1 MAEAVVVDGGALYDM
16 AIAAGFID
24 ALVTAHA
31 EKHPLTPW
39 RRFQDRHLTDEER
52 AEQRTLAVRT
62 SNPGFWSPT
71 GGPHGMV
78 VLDADDEKARAFLG
92 ETVGEEVFEQ
102 TAWEHTP
109 HGHHLIFAVDE
120 DDRTPNNGPEG
131 VGIASLHRRGY
142 GGGIKHW
149 PSEGYDLVRSPA
161 QRLLPLPDALRDTPA
176 EPSNGDG
183 HAPSGSQASATIP
196 SGERNTTLLSLGGT
210 MRYRGLQK
218 DEILA
223 ALLVVN
229 AKRCDPPL
237 DEGEV
242 RRIAASLAAYEPTAP
257 GGTNA
262 GKAVLTCLA
271 DVQPEEVVFLWEG
284 RLVQGKLNL
293 IFGEPGLGKSYLTL
307 YCAANVS
314 RGQPWPDGGAP
325 PVGTVI
331 LLTAED
337 GLADTIRPR
346 LDKLGAD
353 PTRIHA
359 LTAVRR
365 SGDGQEATFSLLD
378 DLALLEATV
387 VRLGASFVII
397 DPLNAYLAKVD
408 SHRASEVRSALAPI
422 AAMAERTR
430 VTFLAVH
437 HTNKSG
443 DGRALNRVTGSG
455 DFAAAP
461 RSVLLV
467 APDPDD
473 ESRRCLVSAKLNLA
487 VKPPGLGFSI
497 VEGGLVFDDE
507 PVTQDANA
515 LLAAS
520 QPGDKAA
527 GKLEEAKAWLADYL
541 GDYEEHAQKEVKA
554 AAKQAGIAD
563 RTLWRAKEVLQV
575 CSEKDGMTTGWTW
588 CLPSPIA
595 EVRIRRK
602 VIDGQVHEP
611 GT

>member
-1 MAEAVVVDGGALYDM
+1 MAEVVVADGGALYDM

-24 ALVTAHA
+24 ALVTAHG

-52 AEQRTLAVRT
+52 AEQRALAVRT
-62 SNPGFWSPT
+62 PNPGFWSPT

-131 VGIASLHRRGY
+131 VGIASLHRRGH

-176 EPSNGDG
+176 EPSNGDRR
-183 HAPSGSQASATIP
+183 APSGSQAPATIP

-210 MRYRGLQK
+210 MRYR
-218 DEILA
+218 D
-223 ALLVVN
+223 
-229 AKRCDPPL
+229 
-237 DEGEV
+237 
-242 RRIAASLAAYEPTAP
+242 
-257 GGTNA
+257 
-262 GKAVLTCLA
+262 
-271 DVQPEEVVFLWEG
+271 
-284 RLVQGKLNL
+284 
-293 IFGEPGLGKSYLTL
+293 
-307 YCAANVS
+307 ANVS
-314 RGQPWPDGGAP
+314 AGRPWPDGGTP
-325 PVGTVI
+325 PVGIVI

-353 PTRIHA
+353 PARIHA
-359 LTAVRR
+359 LTAVKR
-365 SGDGQEATFSLLD
+365 SVDGQEVSFSLLD
-378 DLALLEATV
+378 DLAILESAV
-387 VRLGASFVII
+387 VRLEASFVII
-397 DPLNAYLAKVD
+397 DPLNAYLQKVD

-422 AAMAERTR
+422 AAMAERTH

-467 APDPDD
+467 APDPAD
-473 ESRRCLVSAKLNLA
+473 ESRRCLVSAK
-487 VKPPGLGFSI
+487 PRP
-497 VEGGLVFDDE
+497 GGL
-507 PVTQDANA
+507 TAR
-515 LLAAS
+515 LSLA
-520 QPGDKAA
+520 
-527 GKLEEAKAWLADYL
+527 
-541 GDYEEHAQKEVKA
+541 
-554 AAKQAGIAD
+554 
-563 RTLWRAKEVLQV
+563 
-575 CSEKDGMTTGWTW
+575 
-588 CLPSPIA
+588 
-595 EVRIRRK
+595 
-602 VIDGQVHEP
+602 
-611 GT
+611 

>member
-24 ALVTAHA
+24 ALVTAHG

-52 AEQRTLAVRT
+52 AEQRALAVRT
-62 SNPGFWSPT
+62 PSPGFWSPT
-71 GGPHGMV
+71 GGPHGMLA
-78 VLDADDEKARAFLG
+78 LDADDEQARVFLSETLG
-92 ETVGEEVFEQ
+92 EDVFAS
-102 TAWEHTP
+102 TAWERTP
-109 HGHHLIFAVDE
+109 HGHHLIFAVDK

-149 PSEGYDLVRSPA
+149 PSGGYDLVRSPA
-161 QRLLPLPDALRDTPA
+161 QGLLPLPDALRDPLA
-176 EPSNGDG
+176 EPSGGGG
-183 HAPSGSQASATIP
+183 HAPSDPQASATIP
-196 SGERNTTLLSLGGT
+196 RGERNTTLLSLGGT

-229 AKRCDPPL
+229 ARRCDPPL
-237 DEGEV
+237 DEEEV
-242 RRIAASLAAYEPTAP
+242 RRIAASLASYEPATP
-257 GGTNA
+257 GGFQA

-271 DVQPEEVVFLWEG
+271 DVEPEEVVFLWQR

-314 RGQPWPDGGAP
+314 RGLPWPDGGAP

-359 LTAVRR
+359 LTAVKR
-365 SGDGQEATFSLLD
+365 SADGQEATFSLLD
-378 DLALLEATV
+378 DLAILEATV

-422 AAMAERTR
+422 AAMAERTH

-487 VKPPGLGFSI
+487 RKPPGLGFSI
-497 VEGGLVFDDE
+497 IEGGLVFDDE

-515 LLAAS
+515 LLASSPRSAK
-520 QPGDKAA
+520 DE
-527 GKLEEAKAWLADYL
+527 GKFEEAKEWLAEYL
-541 GDYEEHAQKEVKA
+541 GDYQEHPQKEVKA
-554 AAKQAGIAD
+554 AAKAAGIAD
-563 RTLWRAKEVLQV
+563 RTLWRAKDALQV
-575 CSEKDGMTTGWTW
+575 RSEKGGMTAGWTW
-588 CLPSPIA
+588 RLPSPIA
-595 EVRIRRK
+595 EVRIHSK
-602 VIDGQVHEP
+602 VINGRLYK

>member
-1 MAEAVVVDGGALYDM
+1 MAEVVVADGGALYDM

-24 ALVTAHA
+24 ALVTAHG

-52 AEQRTLAVRT
+52 AEQRALAVRT
-62 SNPGFWSPT
+62 PNPGFWSPT

-78 VLDADDEKARAFLG
+78 ALDADDEVARASLG
-92 ETVGEEVFEQ
+92 ETVGEDAFKH
-102 TAWEHTP
+102 TAWECTP
-109 HGHHLIFAVDE
+109 HGQHLIFAVDE

-149 PSEGYDLVRSPA
+149 PSEGYDLARSPA
-161 QRLLPLPDALRDTPA
+161 QGLLPLPDALRDPPT
-176 EPSNGDG
+176 EPSSGGG
-183 HAPSGSQASATIP
+183 HAPSDPKASATIP
-196 SGERNTTLLSLGGT
+196 RGERNTTLLSHGGA
-210 MRYRGLQK
+210 MRRRGMQE

-223 ALLVVN
+223 ALLVMN
-229 AKRCDPPL
+229 ASRCDPPL
-237 DEGEV
+237 DEEEV
-242 RRIAASLAAYEPTAP
+242 RRIAASLASYEPATP
-257 GGTNA
+257 GGFQA

-271 DVQPEEVVFLWEG
+271 DVEPEEVVFLWEG

-314 RGQPWPDGGAP
+314 AGRPWPDGGTP

-353 PTRIHA
+353 PARIHA
-359 LTAVRR
+359 LTAVKR
-365 SGDGQEATFSLLD
+365 SVDGQEVSFSLLD
-378 DLALLEATV
+378 DLAILESAV
-387 VRLGASFVII
+387 VRLEASFVII
-397 DPLNAYLAKVD
+397 DPLNAYLQKVD

-422 AAMAERTR
+422 AAMAERTH

-467 APDPDD
+467 APDPAD

-497 VEGGLVFDDE
+497 IEGGLVFDDE
-507 PVTQDANA
+507 PVTLDANA
-515 LLAAS
+515 LLAAPQS
-520 QPGDKAA
+520 GDKAG
-527 GKLEEAKAWLADYL
+527 GKFEEAKAWLTDYL
-541 GDYEEHAQKEVKA
+541 GDHEEHAQKAVKA

-563 RTLWRAKEVLQV
+563 RTLWRAKDALQV
-575 CSEKDGMTTGWTW
+575 RSEKDGMTGGWTW

-595 EVRIRRK
+595 DVRIHRK
-602 VIDGQVHEP
+602 VINDRVYEE